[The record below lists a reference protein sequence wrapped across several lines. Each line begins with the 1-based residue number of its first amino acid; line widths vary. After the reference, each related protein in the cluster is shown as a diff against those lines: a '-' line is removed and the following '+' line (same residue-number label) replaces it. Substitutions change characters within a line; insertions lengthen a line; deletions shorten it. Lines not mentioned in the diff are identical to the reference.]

1 MPFDPA
7 RLGIFGVHRVSP
19 IHGDDIGD
27 ATAGGSNTVQ
37 QYMDARRKF
46 LGNVADVAA
55 RNLLTGVVAGEW
67 VFVESTG
74 SGPRIDMWNGVIWE
88 SITGVG
94 GGGAPAYSV
103 VTVTTS
109 PYTVLA
115 SNDVVVCNRAT
126 LGPFTV
132 NLPATPANGD
142 QVRVKDG
149 KGDADTQFITIT
161 ATGGKTIDG
170 AATLI
175 LDESFGAR
183 TLVFGDTTAW
193 RVV

>member
-37 QYMDARRKF
+37 QYMDARRHY
-46 LGNVADVAA
+46 LGNVANAAA
-55 RNLLTGVVAGEW
+55 RNALTGMVSGDFVV
-67 VFVESTG
+67 VESTTT
-74 SGPRIDMWNGVIWE
+74 IEMWNGAAWV
-88 SITGVG
+88 SLSGTGVG
-94 GGGAPAYSV
+94 GVGAPAYSV

-115 SNDVVVCNRAT
+115 SNDVVVCNRTT

-142 QVRVKDG
+142 QVRIKDG
-149 KGDADTQFITIT
+149 KGDADTEFITIT